1 MTTRP
6 KHAPKTDTN
15 HNIVPKVV
23 RQLGY
28 QFRGMPIRLIDTSK
42 HGGNL
47 TDWLVWIGPLAV
59 MFEVKQPGE
68 AKRLTDGEQE
78 TQSWRVP
85 FAIVE
90 SEQDVVDTLTFY
102 ALLAAEIGNVMV
114 IGG

>member
-1 MTTRP
+1 MTRP
-6 KHAPKTDTN
+6 RNPRTDGN
-15 HNIVPKVV
+15 HGIVPKVV

-28 QFRGMPIRLIDTSK
+28 QFRGLPIRLIDTSK

-59 MFEVKQPGE
+59 LFEVKQPGE

-78 TQSWRVP
+78 TQRWGVP

-90 SEQDVVDTLTFY
+90 DEQDVIDALTLY
-102 ALLAAEIGNVMV
+102 GAMAERSKVYMEGV
-114 IGG
+114 G